1 VLIAVDRASGLIVGQ
16 GVLAQLEWQSM
27 QDFVDR
33 LPAAPRYASDG
44 AEVYEEVLW
53 PAGGAHVLSYG
64 KEETHTVESV
74 NANLRTYLKRLA
86 RRSRCFSRKL
96 AALQEA
102 VRLFVWHYN
111 RRQRV
116 RNADPRYH
124 DALTLVF

>member
-1 VLIAVDRASGLIVGQ
+1 MIVAVARATGLIVGAA
-16 GVLAQLEWQSM
+16 VEETREWEQV

-33 LPAAPRYASDG
+33 LPPAERYASDSYG
-44 AEVYEEVLW
+44 VYQEVLW
-53 PAGGAHVLSYG
+53 PEGGEHIISVG
-64 KEETHTVESV
+64 KEETHTIESI

-96 AALQEA
+96 GALREA

-116 RNADPRYH
+116 RNAYPQFRH
-124 DALTLVF
+124 ALPLVF